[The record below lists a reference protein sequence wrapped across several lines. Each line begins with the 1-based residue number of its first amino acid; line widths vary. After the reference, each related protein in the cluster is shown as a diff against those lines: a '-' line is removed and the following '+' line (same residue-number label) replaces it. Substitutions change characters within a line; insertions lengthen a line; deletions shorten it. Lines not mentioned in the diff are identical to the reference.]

1 MKTPYYFYRVVI
13 LLFVFFV
20 VSCSVKDDPILVNIV
35 PGANSQDA
43 PQTKTAQT
51 SMTCDYTVTP
61 EMVLEYLYSLGEE
74 QSKTVSFRI

>member
-43 PQTKTAQT
+43 PQIKQA
-51 SMTCDYTVTP
+51 
-61 EMVLEYLYSLGEE
+61 
-74 QSKTVSFRI
+74 